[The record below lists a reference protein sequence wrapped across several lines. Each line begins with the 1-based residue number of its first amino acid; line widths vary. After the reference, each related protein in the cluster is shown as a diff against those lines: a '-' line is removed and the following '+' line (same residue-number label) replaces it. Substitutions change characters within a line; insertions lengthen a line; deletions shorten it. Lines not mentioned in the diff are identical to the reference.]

1 MLMSSIANQHRVGYS
16 ADVRMHLSVGGRVFP
31 IAQLGPDFIILDN
44 PLDQPPA
51 SGEIVLSIDGSVRL
65 WPVHLPDGISA
76 DKRET
81 RIIDYR

>member
-1 MLMSSIANQHRVGYS
+1 MSTANQNQGGYS
-16 ADVRMHLSVGGRVFP
+16 ADVRMHLSVGGRILP

-44 PLDQPPA
+44 PVDQPPA
-51 SGEIVLSIDGSVRL
+51 SGEIVLRIDGGARL

-76 DKRET
+76 DKPET

>member
-1 MLMSSIANQHRVGYS
+1 MLMSTANQNHVGYS

-31 IAQLGPDFIILDN
+31 IAQLGPDFIILDK

-51 SGEIVLSIDGSVRL
+51 SGEIVLLIDGSIRL

-76 DKRET
+76 GQSET
-81 RIIDYR
+81 RITDCR